1 MMVDKSAQESL
12 RNQLIAEGVRELNRY
27 GFHDFSVRRIANQ
40 CGVSCAAPYKHFPD
54 KQSFIAAIIQH
65 INTAW
70 AARQKEVVAQYPSST
85 RIQLVEVSLEYIRFL
100 VENPYFRSV
109 IMLKYEDFDKK
120 YSKLKG
126 TLSMP
131 TYMLVEKYCKEVH
144 MPEKIKHSKTFI
156 IRSLIYG
163 AALMFDNGEL
173 DYTEE
178 NMKMIA
184 RSIDREFDLP

>member
-1 MMVDKSAQESL
+1 MGDKPAQENL
-12 RNQLIAEGVRELNRY
+12 REQLIAEGVKELNRY

-65 INTAW
+65 INEAW
-70 AARQKEVVAQYPSST
+70 AARQKEVVAQYPSSM
-85 RIQLVEVSLEYIRFL
+85 REQLLEVSLEYIRFL

-126 TLSMP
+126 ALSMP
-131 TYMLVEKYCKEVH
+131 TYILVEKYCKEVG
-144 MPEKIKHSKTFI
+144 MPEDVKHKKTFI

-173 DYTEE
+173 AYTKE
-178 NMKMIA
+178 NMDMIES
-184 RSIDREFDLP
+184 SISREFDLP